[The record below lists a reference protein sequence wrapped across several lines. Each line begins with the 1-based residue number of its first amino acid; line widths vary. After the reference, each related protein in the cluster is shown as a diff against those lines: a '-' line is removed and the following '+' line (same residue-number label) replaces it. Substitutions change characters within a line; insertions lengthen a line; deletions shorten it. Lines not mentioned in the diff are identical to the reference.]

1 MRVSL
6 IVLISIQLP
15 HEVDCTVASRFIR
28 RFTGIHRSLH
38 CSHNVLYSLFPIPVW
53 PNATV
58 RAKNSWLN
66 YMGWHAWGCPSM
78 FTEQYLWLEW
88 CCSTLWRLG
97 SSQGTHPL
105 ATFRSAKLKRVL
117 ASVFAIV
124 YIIVVGCYLALP
136 TSSTEGWFM
145 VWHSI
150 FPWHGTWFTY
160 LFISYMERVRGCL
173 LHALGAH
180 WQKSSSLCEF
190 HVSGVCLEYPM
201 LFLFI

>member
-15 HEVDCTVASRFIR
+15 YEADCTVASRFIR

-38 CSHNVLYSLFPIPVW
+38 CGHNVLYSLFPIPVW

-124 YIIVVGCYLALP
+124 YIIVVGCYLVLPALLYWGLVYGLAQYLSM
-136 TSSTEGWFM
+136 TWNM
-145 VWHSI
+145 VYISVY
-150 FPWHGTWFTY
+150 FVHG
-160 LFISYMERVRGCL
+160 
-173 LHALGAH
+173 
-180 WQKSSSLCEF
+180 KSSW
-190 HVSGVCLEYPM
+190 
-201 LFLFI
+201 LFVACTWRPLTKVEQSMWIPC